1 VTQVPNRLSTNRF
14 STNRTLTK
22 RTYSFALL
30 AVLGVIALAVAGCG
44 SGGSST
50 SESSNASSKE
60 SAASESSNGYGGRYG
75 GGNESESENKSASSE
90 APAGAESGAAVISLG
105 NAKELGMILVDSN
118 GMTVYDFHKD
128 KGTASSCYG
137 ACAQAWPPVLS
148 EGEPTVGNGASASKL
163 GTTERKDGTT
173 QVTYAGHPLYTFVE
187 DQKPGEAH
195 GNDVSAFGAQWYAL
209 KGSGEEA
216 GD

>member
-1 VTQVPNRLSTNRF
+1 VTAI
-14 STNRTLTK
+14 TNRT

-30 AVLGVIALAVAGCG
+30 AVLGAIALAVAGCG
-44 SGGSST
+44 GGGSST
-50 SESSNASSKE
+50 SESGNAGSKE
-60 SAASESSNGYGGRYG
+60 SSSSESSSRYG
-75 GGNESESENKSASSE
+75 GESESENKSASAESK
-90 APAGAESGAAVISLG
+90 PGAESGAGVVSLG
-105 NAKELGMILVDSN
+105 NAQKIGMVLVDAN
-118 GMTVYDFHKD
+118 GMTLYDFHKD
-128 KGTASSCYG
+128 KGTTSSCYG
-137 ACAQAWPPVLS
+137 PCAEGWPPMLT

-163 GTTERKDGTT
+163 GTTERKDGTM

-187 DQKPGEAH
+187 DKKPGEAN

>member
-1 VTQVPNRLSTNRF
+1 VTSV
-14 STNRTLTK
+14 TK
-22 RTYSFALL
+22 RTYSLAVL
-30 AVLGVIALAVAGCG
+30 AVLGAMALAVAGCG
-44 SGGSST
+44 GGGSST

-60 SAASESSNGYGGRYG
+60 SASSESSSGVGSRYG
-75 GGNESESENKSASSE
+75 ASNENEKASSE
-90 APAGAESGAAVISLG
+90 AEAGAESGAGVVSLG
-105 NAKELGMILVDSN
+105 NAQKLGMVLVDSN
-118 GMTVYDFHKD
+118 GMTLYDFHKD
-128 KGTASSCYG
+128 KGTTSSCYG
-137 ACAQAWPPVLS
+137 PCAEAWPPMLT
-148 EGEPTVGNGASASKL
+148 EGEPSVGNGASSSKL

-187 DQKPGEAH
+187 DKKPGEAN